1 MTSIV
6 PDHAVGAVPPG
17 TDGRTADAVRIAGD
31 GRNGTAGGGY
41 GDGGAVPAPLAPRA
55 RLFPSL
61 AAVYRAQ
68 LSRARVARI
77 PLLFVATFQSIG
89 IMVLMRGVVDGGSEA
104 RAVVAGSSVL
114 VVAFVALNLLAQY
127 FGQLRAGGGLDHYAT
142 LPVPPAAVVLGAA
155 GAYASFT
162 VPGTVVTAVTGSVMF
177 GLPLTHLWVLA
188 AVIPLSGAALSG
200 LGAALGLLAP
210 RQELATLL
218 GQLGMSAALL
228 LGVLPADR
236 LPAPIDWARDLLPST
251 YGVEALSR
259 SFDTSPDWAAVA
271 LDLGVCAAVGV
282 LALAAATWAYRRA
295 AVR

>member
-1 MTSIV
+1 MSVV
-6 PDHAVGAVPPG
+6 PAEAETGSTRIRVARGRDDDAGA
-17 TDGRTADAVRIAGD
+17 AGD
-31 GRNGTAGGGY
+31 
-41 GDGGAVPAPLAPRA
+41 VPAPLAPRA
-55 RLFPSL
+55 RLLPSL
-61 AAVYRAQ
+61 TAVYRAQ

-77 PLLFVATFQSIG
+77 PLLFVATFQSVG
-89 IMVLMRGVVDGGSEA
+89 IMVLMRGVVDGGDEA

-127 FGQLRAGGGLDHYAT
+127 FGQLRASGGLDHYAT

-155 GAYASFT
+155 AAYASFT
-162 VPGTVVTAVTGSVMF
+162 VPGTLVTAVVGCVLF
-177 GLPLTHLWVLA
+177 QLPLTHLWVLA
-188 AVIPLSGAALSG
+188 AVVPLAGAALAG

-228 LGVLPADR
+228 LGVLPAER
-236 LPAPIDWARDLLPST
+236 LPVPISYARDLLPST
-251 YGVEALSR
+251 YGVEAFAR
-259 SFDTSPDWAAVA
+259 TFDTRPHWPSVV

-282 LALAAATWAYRRA
+282 VSLAVATWAYRRA

>member
-1 MTSIV
+1 MSTV
-6 PDHAVGAVPPG
+6 PAEALPTGALPVRSHDAE
-17 TDGRTADAVRIAGD
+17 DGA
-31 GRNGTAGGGY
+31 
-41 GDGGAVPAPLAPRA
+41 APLAPRA
-55 RLFPSL
+55 RLLPSL

-104 RAVVAGSSVL
+104 RAVVAGSTVL

-127 FGQLRAGGGLDHYAT
+127 FGQLRASGGLDHYAT

-162 VPGTVVTAVTGSVMF
+162 VPGTVVTAVAGSVLF
-177 GLPLTHLWVLA
+177 GLPLGQLWILGAVVPLA
-188 AVIPLSGAALSG
+188 GAALAG

-210 RQELATLL
+210 RQEIATLL

-228 LGVLPADR
+228 LGVLPPER
-236 LPAPIDWARDLLPST
+236 LPEPIVWARDLLPST
-251 YGVEALSR
+251 YGVEALAR
-259 SFDTSPDWAAVA
+259 TFDPHPDWVAVG
-271 LDLGVCAAVGV
+271 LDLAVCGAVGV
-282 LALAAATWAYRRA
+282 VSLAVATWAYRRA

>member
-1 MTSIV
+1 MSV
-6 PDHAVGAVPPG
+6 
-17 TDGRTADAVRIAGD
+17 
-31 GRNGTAGGGY
+31 
-41 GDGGAVPAPLAPRA
+41 VPAGVLSGVTAADGEARKAAVLAPRA
-55 RLFPSL
+55 RLWPSL

-89 IMVLMRGVVDGGSEA
+89 IVVMMRGVVSGDGGA

-114 VVAFVALNLLAQY
+114 VVAYVALNLLAQY

-162 VPGTVVTAVTGSVMF
+162 VPGTVVTAVFGCALF
-177 GLPLTHLWVLA
+177 GLPLGNLWVLL
-188 AVIPLSGAALSG
+188 AVIPLAGAALSG
-200 LGAALGLLAP
+200 LGAAFGLLAP
-210 RQELATLL
+210 RPELATLL

-236 LPAPIDWARDLLPST
+236 MPEPVRLARDLLPST
-251 YGVEALSR
+251 YGVEAYAR
-259 SFDTSPDWAAVA
+259 TFTAHPDWTFVAA
-271 LDLGVCAAVGV
+271 DLAVCAAVGV
-282 LALAAATWAYRRA
+282 VSLAVATWAYRRA

>member
-1 MTSIV
+1 VTSIV
-6 PDHAVGAVPPG
+6 PAEVAGAEPMTGRVSPVGAG
-17 TDGRTADAVRIAGD
+17 A
-31 GRNGTAGGGY
+31 
-41 GDGGAVPAPLAPRA
+41 GAVAAQLAPRA

-89 IMVLMRGVVDGGSEA
+89 IMILMRGVVDGGSEA

-127 FGQLRAGGGLDHYAT
+127 FGQLRASGGLDHYAT

-162 VPGTVVTAVTGSVMF
+162 VPGTIVTAVTGSVLF
-177 GLPLTHLWVLA
+177 QLPMTHLWVLV

-228 LGVLPADR
+228 LGVLPANR
-236 LPAPIDWARDLLPST
+236 MPAPIGWARDLLPST

-259 SFDTSPDWAAVA
+259 SFGTRPDWAVIA
-271 LDLGVCAAVGV
+271 LDLGVCAVVGV
-282 LALAAATWAYRRA
+282 LSLAVATWAYRRA

>member
-1 MTSIV
+1 MSGISGSV
-6 PDHAVGAVPPG
+6 AGA
-17 TDGRTADAVRIAGD
+17 DRQES
-31 GRNGTAGGGY
+31 AGGRPARPIGTS
-41 GDGGAVPAPLAPRA
+41 GPAGHEDGVRGAVPAPLAPRA

-77 PLLFVATFQSIG
+77 PLLFVATFQSVG

-127 FGQLRAGGGLDHYAT
+127 FGQLRAAGGLDHYAT
-142 LPVPPAAVVLGAA
+142 LPVPPAAVVLGTA

-162 VPGTVVTAVTGSVMF
+162 VPGTIVTAVTGSVLF
-177 GLPLTHLWVLA
+177 GLPMTHLWVLV

-228 LGVLPADR
+228 LGVLPAAR
-236 LPAPIDWARDLLPST
+236 LPEPISWARDLLPST

-259 SFDTSPDWAAVA
+259 SFDAHPDWAVVG
-271 LDLGVCAAVGV
+271 LDLAVCAAVGV
-282 LALAAATWAYRRA
+282 LSLAVAAWAYRRA

>member
-1 MTSIV
+1 MSIV
-6 PDHAVGAVPPG
+6 SAESAGPPG
-17 TDGRTADAVRIAGD
+17 PLGTAPSPDAAAAPAGRT
-31 GRNGTAGGGY
+31 
-41 GDGGAVPAPLAPRA
+41 PAPLAPAA
-55 RLFPSL
+55 RLLPAL
-61 AAVYRAQ
+61 VAVYRAQ

-77 PLLFVATFQSIG
+77 PLLFVATFQSVG

-104 RAVVAGSSVL
+104 RAVVAGASVL

-127 FGQLRAGGGLDHYAT
+127 FGQLRAAGGLDHYAT

-162 VPGTVVTAVTGSVMF
+162 VPGTVVTAVAGSVLF
-177 GLPLTHLWVLA
+177 GLPLVHLWVLA
-188 AVIPLSGAALSG
+188 AVIPLSGAALAG

-228 LGVLPADR
+228 LGVLPAER
-236 LPAPIDWARDLLPST
+236 MPGPIAYARDLLPST
-251 YGVEALSR
+251 YGVEALAR
-259 SFDTSPDWAAVA
+259 SFEARPDWGAVGV
-271 LDLGVCAAVGV
+271 DLAVCAAVGV
-282 LALAAATWAYRRA
+282 VSLAVATLAYRRA

>member
-1 MTSIV
+1 MSIV
-6 PDHAVGAVPPG
+6 PAEAVS
-17 TDGRTADAVRIAGD
+17 GRA
-31 GRNGTAGGGY
+31 GTAAETANEPA
-41 GDGGAVPAPLAPRA
+41 DGVPAPLAPRA
-55 RLFPSL
+55 RLLPSL

-77 PLLFVATFQSIG
+77 PLLFVATFQSVG
-89 IMVLMRGVVDGGSEA
+89 IMILMRGVVDGGDEA

-127 FGQLRAGGGLDHYAT
+127 FGQLRASGGLDHYAT

-162 VPGTVVTAVTGSVMF
+162 VPGTAVTAVAGSVLF
-177 GLPLTHLWVLA
+177 QLPLTHLWVLV
-188 AVIPLSGAALSG
+188 AVIPLSGAALAG

-236 LPAPIDWARDLLPST
+236 LPGPIGYARDLLPST
-251 YGVEALSR
+251 YGVEALAR
-259 SFDTSPDWAAVA
+259 TFDARPDWPVVA
-271 LDLGVCAAVGV
+271 FDLAVCAAVGV
-282 LALAAATWAYRRA
+282 CSLAVATWAYRRA

>member
-6 PDHAVGAVPPG
+6 PAEVVSGQSGRPAHSEPSGRSGRSGQDGFA
-17 TDGRTADAVRIAGD
+17 DGRSTEAAE
-31 GRNGTAGGGY
+31 
-41 GDGGAVPAPLAPRA
+41 LAPRA
-55 RLFPSL
+55 RLLPSL

-68 LSRARVARI
+68 ISRARVARI
-77 PLLFVATFQSIG
+77 PLLFVATFQSVG

-104 RAVVAGSSVL
+104 RAVVAGSTVL

-162 VPGTVVTAVTGSVMF
+162 VPGTIVTAVAGSVLF
-177 GLPLTHLWVLA
+177 GLPMTHLWVLV

-236 LPAPIDWARDLLPST
+236 LPEPIGWARDLLPST
-251 YGVEALSR
+251 YGVEALAR
-259 SFDTSPDWAAVA
+259 SFDAHPDWVVVA
-271 LDLGVCAAVGV
+271 LDLAVCAVVGV
-282 LALAAATWAYRRA
+282 LSLAVATWAYRRA

>member
-1 MTSIV
+1 MEA
-6 PDHAVGAVPPG
+6 PPEALAAPAERAGAV
-17 TDGRTADAVRIAGD
+17 
-31 GRNGTAGGGY
+31 
-41 GDGGAVPAPLAPRA
+41 APLAPRA
-55 RLFPSL
+55 RLLPALS
-61 AAVYRAQ
+61 AVYRAQ
-68 LSRARVARI
+68 LSRAKVARI

-142 LPVPPAAVVLGAA
+142 LPVPPASVVLGAA
-155 GAYASFT
+155 AAYASFT
-162 VPGTVVTAVTGSVMF
+162 VPGTLVTAITGCVLF
-177 GLPLTHLWVLA
+177 GLPLAHLWVLA
-188 AVIPLSGAALSG
+188 AVIPLAGAALAG

-236 LPAPIDWARDLLPST
+236 LPGPIAYARDLLPST
-251 YGVEALSR
+251 YGVEAFAH
-259 SFDTSPDWAAVA
+259 SFGGHPDWAVIG
-271 LDLGVCAAVGV
+271 LDLAVCAAVGV
-282 LALAAATWAYRRA
+282 VSLLVATWAYRRA
-295 AVR
+295 AVSR